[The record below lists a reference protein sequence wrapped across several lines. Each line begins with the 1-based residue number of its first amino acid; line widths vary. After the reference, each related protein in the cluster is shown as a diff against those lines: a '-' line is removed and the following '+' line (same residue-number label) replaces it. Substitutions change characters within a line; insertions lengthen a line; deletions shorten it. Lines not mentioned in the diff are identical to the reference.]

1 MNYDAWGN
9 LKFPDKPGHGVKLCE
24 EKDLDDY
31 LDRCDGGRAFENSGF
46 DPWHLGRHHS
56 RALVPYLYTGRRFD
70 AFSQTY
76 NNRNRQYS
84 PRFGRFLSKD
94 PISFDGG
101 NNLYGYANNNPVRW
115 LDPFGLTWEEA
126 VEQLNLTGVTVYIA
140 LGTRLTLSSGEPS
153 EVNSVAKH
161 VLGFIAQNNASKCK
175 LQAAYAELQDEFDT
189 KSIAHFRA
197 GIDDYSFVVARTEKI
212 IPIPIGWP
220 SRPAENGKGTV
231 YQKPGSQNNA
241 DIIRIM
247 DPGLRYP
254 NGYLRFHNSVGQP
267 LDANGKPGSRDAT
280 HFPLDYQGQINGW
293 PK

>member
-1 MNYDAWGN
+1 MLMASSV
-9 LKFPDKPGHGVKLCE
+9 FASMV
-24 EKDLDDY
+24 
-31 LDRCDGGRAFENSGF
+31 ENSRQGS
-46 DPWHLGRHHS
+46 PAISAEMQPASTLGNPEQHQGLS
-56 RALVPYLYTGRRFD
+56 LVLLELLSD
-70 AFSQTY
+70 SL
-76 NNRNRQYS
+76 
-84 PRFGRFLSKD
+84 FLSKD